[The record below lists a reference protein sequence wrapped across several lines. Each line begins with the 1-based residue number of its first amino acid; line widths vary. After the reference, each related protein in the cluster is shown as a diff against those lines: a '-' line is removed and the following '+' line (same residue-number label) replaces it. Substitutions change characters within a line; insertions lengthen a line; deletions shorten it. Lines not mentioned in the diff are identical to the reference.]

1 MADPKMANSTR
12 TVIFTL
18 PNLITMIRVGAVP
31 VLVWLLY
38 MPGSWPPWMA
48 AALFFIAGI
57 SDFLDGWL
65 ARRMH
70 WESTVGEFLDP
81 VADKLLVSSMLI
93 MLVITQRIP
102 AWITVAIICREMIV
116 TGMRLVAATKGFTVP
131 SDMAGKSKTAL
142 QMTAIFLLLLPAPIW
157 GMDTRFYGNVLLWMA
172 VLITLWSGT
181 AYYLRFKRRLKRA
194 GG

>member
-1 MADPKMANSTR
+1 MEGNNKTA
-12 TVIFTL
+12 IFTL

-48 AALFFIAGI
+48 AVLFFVAGI

-65 ARRMH
+65 ARRMN
-70 WESTVGEFLDP
+70 WESTVGQFLDP
-81 VADKLLVSSMLI
+81 VADKLLVSSMLV
-93 MLVITQRIP
+93 MLVIIQMIP

-116 TGMRLVAATKGFTVP
+116 TGMRLVAATKGFSVP

-142 QMTAIFLLLLPAPIW
+142 QMTAIFLLLLPGPIW
-157 GMDTRFYGNVLLWMA
+157 GIDTKFWGALVLWAA
-172 VLITLWSGT
+172 VIITIWSGT
-181 AYYLRFKRRLKRA
+181 AYYLRFKRKLKQA
-194 GG
+194 DA